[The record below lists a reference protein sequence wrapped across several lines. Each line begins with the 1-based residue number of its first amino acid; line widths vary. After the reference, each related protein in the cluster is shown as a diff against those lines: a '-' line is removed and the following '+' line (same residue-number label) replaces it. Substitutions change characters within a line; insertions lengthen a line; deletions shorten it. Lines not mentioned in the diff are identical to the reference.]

1 MKANVEAARLEKVMQ
16 KDVIH
21 NLQTELATL
30 QNALDSAPDGTS
42 QDDLDAAQGE
52 IDAKNSE
59 IQSAQAYLEELEEE
73 YNMAF
78 ALFDEVNA
86 ERKAIEDEARA
97 REIENQRNEIYEGV
111 KSDTTWFVSVRDGI
125 APRVEHFNHKA
136 DQWVQLGWATLTSDR
151 EIMMNAFSR
160 FEPDAST
167 MDDKMHYLG

>member
-59 IQSAQAYLEELEEE
+59 IQSA
-73 YNMAF
+73 
-78 ALFDEVNA
+78 
-86 ERKAIEDEARA
+86 
-97 REIENQRNEIYEGV
+97 
-111 KSDTTWFVSVRDGI
+111 
-125 APRVEHFNHKA
+125 
-136 DQWVQLGWATLTSDR
+136 
-151 EIMMNAFSR
+151 
-160 FEPDAST
+160 
-167 MDDKMHYLG
+167 